1 MHLGWRD
8 LKSRYSQTFLGP
20 WWSVATLMVVVG
32 GSSFAISMISG
43 VSAWSNAPRLAL
55 GLAIWTLVSNVLV
68 ESSELYISEKSLL
81 LNTSLSEQTIW
92 LRLAWRNYLIYL
104 HNLLVV
110 VIAFLIAGRIPS
122 TLIILMIPIGVA
134 AVASTALIANLIAA
148 FSLRIPDLRTIAPA
162 IIQFLFFLTPILWI
176 LPPGAKGQLLLYLN
190 PLSWGIVFAQSVVL
204 DQSVHWVLFGLLLSS
219 SLLSGMIL
227 LGSSRLYR
235 NVRRRV

>member
-43 VSAWSNAPRLAL
+43 VSAWTNAPRLAL
-55 GLAIWTLVSNVLV
+55 GLAIWTLISNVRV

-81 LNTSLSEQTIW
+81 LNTSLSELTIW

-110 VIAFLIAGRIPS
+110 VIAFLMAGRMPS
-122 TLIILMIPIGVA
+122 ALIVLMIPIGAA
-134 AVASTALIANLIAA
+134 AVLSTALIANLIAA